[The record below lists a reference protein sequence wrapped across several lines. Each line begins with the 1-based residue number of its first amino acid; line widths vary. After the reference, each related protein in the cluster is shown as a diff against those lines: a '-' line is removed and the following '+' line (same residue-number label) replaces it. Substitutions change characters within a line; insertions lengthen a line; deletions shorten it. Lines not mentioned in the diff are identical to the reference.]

1 MKNNKLLIKSVL
13 LVFLISSGFVL
24 SEGAHKRSEQ
34 ETKTKQEHPKE
45 HPTEHPSNAESK
57 AVTKDNLARAI
68 RRHIKSTSALNKGF
82 YLAIDDNTER
92 ALKLTL
98 VKVHDDKLASLGNQT
113 YFACADFKADNGKIY
128 DLDVFMKGESVDELT
143 PTEVSVHKEDGVERY
158 TWVEKRGVWRKSPL
172 NGK

>member
-1 MKNNKLLIKSVL
+1 
-13 LVFLISSGFVL
+13 
-24 SEGAHKRSEQ
+24 
-34 ETKTKQEHPKE
+34 
-45 HPTEHPSNAESK
+45 
-57 AVTKDNLARAI
+57 
-68 RRHIKSTSALNKGF
+68 
-82 YLAIDDNTER
+82 
-92 ALKLTL
+92 
-98 VKVHDDKLASLGNQT
+98 LASLGNQT